1 MIAVHETADGVTF
14 AVKVQPRAR
23 RNAIVGELGD
33 ALKVALTAPPVDG
46 RANEACVEFF
56 ADALQVARS
65 SISIASGQSSRNK
78 VIRVTGITA
87 AQLRERLEL

>member
-1 MIAVHETADGVTF
+1 MIAVHEIADGVTF

-33 ALKVALTAPPVDG
+33 ALKIALTTPPVDG

-56 ADALQVARS
+56 ADSLRVSRS
-65 SISIASGQSSRNK
+65 SIVIVSGQTSRNK

-87 AQLRERLEL
+87 AEVRKRLEI